1 MVGMDKSYR
10 AGYVAVVGRP
20 NVGKSTLINGML
32 EQKIAITSR
41 RPQTT
46 RHQLLGIRSSELGQI
61 VLVDTPGMHAAEG
74 RALNR
79 YMNRAAVGALDTVDA
94 VVWVLEAMRLKDEDR
109 YVLRK
114 LESVTVPVIAVV
126 NKVDLV
132 ANKANLLPFLQEIA
146 AQRPLF
152 DIVPVCARRRKDIAL
167 LEQTVLRA
175 LPQSEPLFPEDQITD
190 RSVRFLA
197 AELIREKLM
206 RQLGQE
212 VPHRLTVEIEKFSET
227 PTHCEIFAAIWVE
240 RQTQKQIVI
249 GKQGARLKQ
258 VGTQARRDIEQLV
271 GQPVHLSLWVRV
283 KSDWTNNQRALAEFG
298 YKEH

>member
-1 MVGMDKSYR
+1 MAESFR
-10 AGYVAVVGRP
+10 AGYVSVVGRP
-20 NVGKSTLINGML
+20 NVGKSTLINGLL

-46 RHQLLGIRSSELGQI
+46 RHQLLGIRSSEEGQI
-61 VLVDTPGMHAAEG
+61 VLVDTPGLHAAEG

-79 YMNRAAVGALDTVDA
+79 YMNRAAVAALEGVDTVL
-94 VVWVLEAMRLKDEDR
+94 WVLEATRFKEEDD
-109 YVLRK
+109 YVLGK
-114 LESVTVPVIAVV
+114 LEAVSAPVIAVV

-132 ANKANLLPFLQEIA
+132 PNKSDLLPYLQQLA
-146 AQRPLF
+146 LKRSFF
-152 DIVPVCARRRKDIAL
+152 DVIPVCARRRKDIAL
-167 LEQTVLRA
+167 LEQTILRS
-175 LPQSEPLFPEDQITD
+175 LPPSEPLFPEDQITD
-190 RSVRFLA
+190 RPVRFLA

-212 VPHRLTVEIEKFSET
+212 VPHRLTVEIEKFSEE
-227 PTHCEIFAAIWVE
+227 PGRCEIFAAIWVE

-258 VGTQARRDIEQLV
+258 VGTQARRDIEQLI

-283 KSDWTNNQRALAEFG
+283 KSDWTNNQRALTELG
-298 YKEH
+298 YKDH